1 MNISA
6 SSLLVKL
13 LLIGVLLTL
22 IYVAKPFL
30 MPLAIGLVIA
40 TLFLPMSN
48 RLERMHVPR
57 ALSAGMCLLL
67 IVLLFLGIF
76 FIAGMQIYRLA
87 ADVDVLKDR
96 IILAWQMVQ
105 DFIFK
110 NAGLSLESQNQLISQ
125 QQPLFTNWIKN
136 IAAALPSIA
145 ADGGLILMYVLFLL
159 YYRSHLKQFVL
170 KLFPGKEQD
179 EVQKVVHS
187 VAHVSQQY
195 IFGLSK
201 MIVCL
206 WVLYGIGF
214 SLLGLENAL
223 FFAFLCGLLEII
235 PYIGN
240 LTGTLITVLM
250 AAVQGAA
257 WPVLLGILLVYG
269 AIQFFQGWVLEPLIV
284 GAHVKLNPLFT
295 IIALVIGGL
304 LWGIAGVFLAIPVM
318 AMLKIVCDH
327 IEPLKPYGFLMSEV
341 EKGRK

>member
-6 SSLLVKL
+6 SSLLIKL
-13 LLIGVLLTL
+13 LLVGVLLTL
-22 IYVAKPFL
+22 IYFAKPFL
-30 MPLAIGLVIA
+30 MPLSIGLVIA
-40 TLFLPMSN
+40 TLFVPMSN

-96 IILAWQMVQ
+96 IIFAWQTVQ

-110 NAGLSLESQNQLISQ
+110 NAGLSLESQNQLLSA

-136 IAAALPSIA
+136 IAQTLPSIA
-145 ADGGLILMYVLFLL
+145 ADGGFILMYVLFLL
-159 YYRSHLKQFVL
+159 YYRSHLKQFLL
-170 KLFPGKEQD
+170 KLFPAKEQD

-206 WVLYGIGF
+206 WILYGIGF

-235 PYIGN
+235 PYVGN
-240 LTGTLITVLM
+240 LTGTIITVLM

-257 WPVLLGILLVYG
+257 WPVLLGILLIYG

-295 IIALVIGGL
+295 IISLVIGGL

-341 EKGRK
+341 EKGKK